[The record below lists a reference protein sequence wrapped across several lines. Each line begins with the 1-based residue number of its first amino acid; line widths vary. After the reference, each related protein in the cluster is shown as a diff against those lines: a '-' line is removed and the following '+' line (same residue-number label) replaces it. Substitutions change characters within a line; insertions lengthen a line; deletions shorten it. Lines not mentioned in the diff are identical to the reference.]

1 MRAEE
6 IRALATEIEKL
17 AAWAVLARGAAEM
30 VKAAIAHCRRPK
42 KGQAV
47 TTQRLISLL
56 GGETGGRPPASSNS
70 TDYRPTPRQVP
81 HATGLPVP
89 ACGRCGFW
97 DGQSTTHEFLKPAFA

>member
-81 HATGLPVP
+81 HANRSSSSGMWSLWFL
-89 ACGRCGFW
+89 GR
-97 DGQSTTHEFLKPAFA
+97 SKHHT